1 MKGLFSGL
9 VEDSSRSF
17 ILSFVVGSL
26 LAAGSS
32 PRARSE
38 VIHLQ
43 VHTGSRKYYHKT
55 WPDMKCFCGYF
66 FSRYANG
73 LLSTLKLC
81 FWFLSLSLAFTNL
94 LQRFSFCFRFNR
106 ISFRAG
112 TLSYAFMYVAKQWL
126 EGRIRL
132 RDVLCKDF
140 CSKLEWLSASDHF
153 SWPANY
159 KDSSEPCRSGNCLR
173 CSKSHLHSIPRRVQS
188 HFHNYDPGHSQL
200 QKTYRN

>member
-66 FSRYANG
+66 FSCYANG

-94 LQRFSFCFRFNR
+94 LQRFSVLF
-106 ISFRAG
+106 SF
-112 TLSYAFMYVAKQWL
+112 
-126 EGRIRL
+126 
-132 RDVLCKDF
+132 
-140 CSKLEWLSASDHF
+140 
-153 SWPANY
+153 
-159 KDSSEPCRSGNCLR
+159 
-173 CSKSHLHSIPRRVQS
+173 QS
-188 HFHNYDPGHSQL
+188 HFISGRNFELCIYVRREAVIGGQNSVKRRIVQGFLQQAWVIVSFGSLLLTGQL
-200 QKTYRN
+200 